1 MQSFSDVLNFVKDYF
16 QEKVRNNELSETA
29 YHCWIQDIKP
39 GKFENNTVYLISP
52 SPFHR
57 KILIEQYLGRLKEAF
72 ETVLGF
78 SVNVEI
84 LCEGEQQAES
94 APAMPAAAPPVPR
107 EEPPAAPS
115 APPSAGPSSAPVYSG
130 GDSSLS
136 FLDKRIQEADMFV
149 GDYDYTFDTFIVGSK
164 NEFAY
169 TACKSVAKSANIH
182 STSMKPYNPLFIY
195 GPSGLGK
202 THLLMAIKNEVQKND
217 PSLNVIYTSCETFS
231 NELIVAIK
239 NQTTNTFHEKYRHS
253 DFFLIDDIQFLSGKE
268 SSQEE
273 FFHTFNELY
282 QCGKQIVITSDRP
295 PKDINVIADRLK
307 SRFEWGLLADIG
319 APDLE
324 TRIAII
330 QRKAELLQIR
340 IPDDIINFIATKLKS
355 NIRQLEGAVK
365 KIKMY
370 KLYTGSEAT
379 LSVAQNVIKEIL
391 NDNQPMPITIER
403 IIDEVAQTYKVNPND
418 IRSNKKNAPIS
429 QARQIAIYIVREI
442 TQATMKEIGQEFG
455 GRDHTTIV
463 YTLKKV
469 ENLIKTNPHD
479 RGIIEDIIKN
489 IRDN

>member
-1 MQSFSDVLNFVKDYF
+1 MQSFSDVLNLVKDYF
-16 QEKVRNNELSETA
+16 QQKVRSNELTETA
-29 YHCWIQDIKP
+29 YRCWIQNIEPDR
-39 GKFENNTVYLISP
+39 FENNTAYLTVS
-52 SPFHR
+52 SPFYR
-57 KILIEQYLGRLKEAF
+57 GILIDQYLSQLKEAF
-72 ETVLGF
+72 ESVLGF
-78 SVNVEI
+78 PVNVEI
-84 LCEGEQQAES
+84 LCGNENPPAE
-94 APAMPAAAPPVPR
+94 PASTQPVETPAPPAQ
-107 EEPPAAPS
+107 EEAHQ
-115 APPSAGPSSAPVYSG
+115 PVFSG
-130 GDSSLS
+130 GSNDFS
-136 FLDKRIQEADMFV
+136 FLESRVHESDFLV
-149 GDYDYTFDTFIVGSK
+149 GEYDYTFDTFIVGSK

-169 TACKSVAKSANIH
+169 TACKSVANIANIH

-217 PSLNVIYTSCETFS
+217 PSLNVIYTNCETFS
-231 NELIVAIK
+231 NELILAIK
-239 NQTTNTFHEKYRHS
+239 NQNTGPFHEKYRHS

-268 SSQEE
+268 ASQEE

-330 QRKAELLQIR
+330 QRKAELLQLA

-370 KLYTGSEAT
+370 KMYTGSEPT

-403 IIDEVAQTYKVNPND
+403 IIEEVAQTYKVNPSD

-479 RGIIEDIIKN
+479 KGIIEDIIKN
-489 IRDN
+489 IRDQ

>member
-1 MQSFSDVLNFVKDYF
+1 MQSFSDVLNLVKDYF
-16 QEKVRNNELSETA
+16 QEKVRRGELTETA
-29 YHCWIQDIKP
+29 YRCWIKNIEP
-39 GKFENNTVYLISP
+39 GRFENNTAYLVVS
-52 SPFHR
+52 SSFYR
-57 KILIEQYLGRLKEAF
+57 SILVDQYLSQLKEAF
-72 ETVLGF
+72 EAVLGF
-78 SVNVEI
+78 PVNVEI
-84 LCEGEQQAES
+84 LCGGEQTP
-94 APAMPAAAPPVPR
+94 PADPPAVSPVETSPAPVPE
-107 EEPPAAPS
+107 EEPAVQP
-115 APPSAGPSSAPVYSG
+115 PVYSG

-136 FLDKRIQEADMFV
+136 FLDQKIKEADLFV

-169 TACKSVAKSANIH
+169 TACKSVANSANIH

-217 PSLNVIYTSCETFS
+217 PTLNVIYTNCETFS
-231 NELIVAIK
+231 NELILAIK
-239 NQTTNTFHEKYRHS
+239 NQNTGPFHEKYRHS

-268 SSQEE
+268 ASQEE

-330 QRKAELLQIR
+330 QRKAELLQIQ

-370 KLYTGSEAT
+370 KLYTGSDPS

-403 IIDEVAQTYKVNPND
+403 IIDEVAQTYKVNAAD

-479 RGIIEDIIKN
+479 KGIIEDIIKN